1 LALGHLHSCKNL
13 VDNIAADYLKLLK
26 YADSLYRC
34 KMLKK
39 AGLGRMCTGLKKL
52 TASLNYLE
60 EVRKH
65 LSRLP

>member
-1 LALGHLHSCKNL
+1 MYDKDHYKLALGHIHSCKNL
-13 VDNIAADYLKLLK
+13 IDNISTDYLKLLK

-39 AGLGRMCTGLKKL
+39 AALGRMMTGLKKL

-60 EVRKH
+60 
-65 LSRLP
+65 